1 MKRIFY
7 YTSKL
12 VLCGALLFSL
22 TSCEKFLDEMPDN
35 RTELDS
41 PEKVKQMLVS
51 AYSSSL
57 PVTMQE
63 LMSDNATDYSRNLN
77 VGYDIFQ
84 EAYLFAPVTG
94 TGRDTPD
101 WIWEDNYA
109 AISSANHALEA
120 MEKLG
125 LGDEMN
131 PQRGEALMCRAYA
144 HFTLVNAFSQA
155 YNTQSSNQDMGI
167 PYITEPEKTVFS
179 SVGRGTVAEVYEMI
193 AKDIEAG
200 YPMINDDVYAQPKFH
215 FTRKAAACFAAQFY
229 LYYGNYEKAIE
240 YANEAIG
247 EDPTSLMRNW
257 ALYTGTSSDEYTNT
271 YVATEEPAN
280 IFCHG
285 FTTVTSRARSY
296 RYIHT
301 NALLNETLRSRRP
314 WSSYVSNGN
323 IPAYSKAVYVISQRS
338 YFMPKTNEFFMYTDI
353 ANNIGWPYVVVMMF
367 TTEKTILDRAEAYA
381 LMGDFENAMRD
392 LNYFYKQAGM
402 NHTFTLEEVTSY
414 YESANELTKKPIAPR
429 FTVEPGTQENLIHA
443 ILHARRLVTLQ
454 EGTRLQDLKRYGIAY
469 THYVDGADN
478 IEIEPYDKRLAIQLP
493 AAVISAGLQANP
505 R

>member
-12 VLCGALLFSL
+12 VLCGALLLSVS
-22 TSCEKFLDEMPDN
+22 SCEKFLDEMPDN
-35 RTELDS
+35 RTELDT

-51 AYSSSL
+51 AYSASL

-63 LMSDNATDYSRNLN
+63 LMSDNATDYSSTINI
-77 VGYDIFQ
+77 GYDIFQ
-84 EAYLFAPVTG
+84 EAYLFKTVTN
-94 TGRDTPD
+94 TNRDTPS

-120 MEKLG
+120 MDQLG
-125 LGDEMN
+125 LGEEMD

-155 YNTQSSNQDMGI
+155 YNPESSSKDLGI
-167 PYITEPEKTVFS
+167 PYMTAPEKTVFS
-179 SVGRGTVAEVYEMI
+179 DVDRGTVAGVYEKI
-193 AKDIEAG
+193 AEDIEAG
-200 YPMINDDVYAQPKFH
+200 YPLINDAAYAQPKFH

-229 LYYGNYEKAIE
+229 LYYGKYDKAIE
-240 YANEAIG
+240 YANAAIG

-301 NALLNETLRSRRP
+301 NALLNETLRSRGP
-314 WSSYVSNGN
+314 WSPYYSAGNLPSYD
-323 IPAYSKAVYVISQRS
+323 KVYVISQRS

-353 ANNIGWPYVVVMMF
+353 ANNIGWPYVVLVMF
-367 TTEKTILDRAEAYA
+367 STEKTILDRAEAYA
-381 LMGDFENAMRD
+381 LSGDYTNAVRD
-392 LNYFYKQAGM
+392 LNYFSKQAGI
-402 NHTFTLEEVTSY
+402 NHTFTEAEITSY
-414 YESANELTKKPIAPR
+414 YESANEATKKPLAPR
-429 FTVEPGTQENLIHA
+429 FTIEEGTQTNLIHA
-443 ILHARRLVTLQ
+443 VLHARRIVTLQ

-478 IEIEPYDKRLAIQLP
+478 LEIEPYDKRLAIRLP
-493 AAVISAGLQANP
+493 AAVVSAGMQDNP